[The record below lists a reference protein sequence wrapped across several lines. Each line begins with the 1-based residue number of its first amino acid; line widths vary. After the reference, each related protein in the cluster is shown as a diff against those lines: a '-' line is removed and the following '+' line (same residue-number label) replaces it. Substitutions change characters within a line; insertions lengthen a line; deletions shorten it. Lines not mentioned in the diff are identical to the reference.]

1 MITKLP
7 FKVTSPLPTVT
18 TDALSFYEMLAQC
31 IEKIN
36 QCIDAINEIT
46 G

>member
-31 IEKIN
+31 IAKIN
-36 QCIDAINEIT
+36 ECIDAINAIT